1 MQPMRNIISK
11 LKLRASY
18 GQTGN
23 ANLSG
28 RRFAYL
34 STILDDY
41 ETLKLYKWG
50 VESGYSKNGMA
61 EGEFAVSDLTWEI
74 VNKAN
79 IGLELGLLKGLVDL
93 QVDVFEERRHNIFME
108 RATVPATAGFIKKP
122 WSNYGKVTN
131 RGVELSLNVNKQFN
145 KNLYI
150 SLMGTFTYAHNEIN
164 RKR

>member
-61 EGEFAVSDLTWEI
+61 EGEFAVPDLTWEI
-74 VNKAN
+74 VNKSQYRFR
-79 IGLELGLLKGLVDL
+79 IR
-93 QVDVFEERRHNIFME
+93 FIERS
-108 RATVPATAGFIKKP
+108 G
-122 WSNYGKVTN
+122 
-131 RGVELSLNVNKQFN
+131 
-145 KNLYI
+145 
-150 SLMGTFTYAHNEIN
+150 
-164 RKR
+164 